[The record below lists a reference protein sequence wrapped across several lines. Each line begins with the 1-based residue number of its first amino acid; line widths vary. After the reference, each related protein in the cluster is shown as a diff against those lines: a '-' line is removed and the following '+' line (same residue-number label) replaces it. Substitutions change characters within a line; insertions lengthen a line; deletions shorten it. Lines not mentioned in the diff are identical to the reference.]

1 MMMVVIHTEDGGA
14 SETIYVVV
22 HSEERGGMMTEER
35 SEMMMLA
42 MVPTQ
47 LSTAR
52 KNHLFGY
59 CLPSLI
65 MNFTKIT
72 SDVCKGVLGVV

>member
-1 MMMVVIHTEDGGA
+1 MTGDTV
-14 SETIYVVV
+14 YVVV
-22 HSEERGGMMTEER
+22 HSEEMSDMVTEER

-65 MNFTKIT
+65 MNFTNLS
-72 SDVCKGVLGVV
+72 SDV